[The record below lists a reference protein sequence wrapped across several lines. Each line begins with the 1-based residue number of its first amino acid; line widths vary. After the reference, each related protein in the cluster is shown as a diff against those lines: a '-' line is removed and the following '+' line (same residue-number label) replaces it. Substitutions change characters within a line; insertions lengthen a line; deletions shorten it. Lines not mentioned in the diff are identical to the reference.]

1 LTLVDTKVLLDI
13 VTNDPRWLSWSRL
26 ELARAFVAGP
36 LVINDVVY
44 AEVSLRFG
52 SIDTLDAALAEL
64 GMRLD
69 PIPRAALFLA
79 AKAYRL
85 YRRRGGT
92 RTGVLPDFVIG
103 AHASV
108 LDCVLLTR
116 DPGRYRHYFPALR
129 LIAPG

>member
-1 LTLVDTKVLLDI
+1 LTLVDTNVLLDI
-13 VTNDPRWLSWSRL
+13 VTNDPQWMSWSRL
-26 ELARAFVAGP
+26 QLTRASVAGP

-44 AEVSLRFG
+44 AEVSVRFE
-52 SIDTLDAALAEL
+52 SIDTLEAALAEL

-85 YRRRGGT
+85 YRSRGGT
-92 RTGVLPDFVIG
+92 RTGVLPDFFIG

>member
-1 LTLVDTKVLLDI
+1 MTLVDTKVLLDI

-79 AKAYRL
+79 AKAYGL
-85 YRRRGGT
+85 YRSRGGT